1 MKKIVFLLV
10 IGLFSMNTF
19 AQKEK
24 WTALE
29 DYHAIMS
36 KTFHPAE
43 EGNLKPVIENAASI
57 SKAATVLKMSQVPMD
72 YQKPGVNDVL
82 KKLEKESKGLAKM
95 VKKGKSEAELK
106 KAIYDLHDRFHEVME
121 VCNH

>member
-10 IGLFSMNTF
+10 ISLFSMNIF

-43 EGNLKPVIENAASI
+43 EGNLKPVFENAASI

-82 KKLEKESKGLAKM
+82 KKLEKESKSLAKM
-95 VKKGKSEAELK
+95 VRKGKSEAELK